1 MLPDEWLPLLGERYV
16 LPEERVLVER
26 VELPLEREAVLLL
39 VERVLVALDVVRV
52 ELPIERV
59 VLVVREGEVVPVE
72 RVLLP
77 VGRVVV
83 AVVADE
89 RVLFTSV
96 PLLATPERLL
106 ASDRVAVLVERAD
119 DPVRLAVS
127 ERVTAVCL
135 LP

>member
-26 VELPLEREAVLLL
+26 VELPLERDAVLLL

-52 ELPIERV
+52 ELPVERV

-77 VGRVVV
+77 DGRVV